1 MAVLLEDIT
10 ISLMI
15 DSYNLSASIWLLV
28 LWILT
33 AKSAKLVINTVLDI
47 SISTSVISKAPPAYR
62 KLAKPVLLI
71 AAESDVG
78 KD

>member
-1 MAVLLEDIT
+1 
-10 ISLMI
+10 MI

-47 SISTSVISKAPPAYR
+47 SISTSVVSKAPLAHR

-71 AAESDVG
+71 VAKSDVG